1 MELVPCAVCRAAC
14 SLSLKSK
21 KGCDE
26 NGRRRRNDE
35 SREPGIRNDVPGIL
49 GPEGRA
55 GFSAFVF
62 AFFFFFFF
70 CNNPIHKSWRKAN
83 YLTYFL
89 RKQKKFRTVAEL
101 GSFVVSSRVVSC
113 YVMSCRQSGDRLFFS
128 SSDGLSLLSVEAYGC
143 YVYAEVTRACLTGRM

>member
-1 MELVPCAVCRAAC
+1 MPCAVPPA
-14 SLSLKSK
+14 LSQ

-49 GPEGRA
+49 GPESIVQYVQYGRA

-62 AFFFFFFF
+62 AFFFAFF

-89 RKQKKFRTVAEL
+89 RKKKE
-101 GSFVVSSRVVSC
+101 VS
-113 YVMSCRQSGDRLFFS
+113 
-128 SSDGLSLLSVEAYGC
+128 
-143 YVYAEVTRACLTGRM
+143 

>member
-1 MELVPCAVCRAAC
+1 MPCTVPPT
-14 SLSLKSK
+14 LSLKSK

-26 NGRRRRNDE
+26 KGRRRRNDE

-49 GPEGRA
+49 GPESIVQYGRA

-62 AFFFFFFF
+62 AFIFF

-89 RKQKKFRTVAEL
+89 RKKKE
-101 GSFVVSSRVVSC
+101 VSYSSWTGIFCRVESCRVVSC
-113 YVMSCRQSGDRLFFS
+113 RVMSCRQSGDRLFFS